1 MSQAEA
7 PITAAG
13 VTTLLGALRAGD
25 QGAADRLL
33 TLLYPEL
40 RRLAGRYLRRE
51 RGDHTLQPTA
61 LVNEAYLRI
70 FSSAAVDW
78 QDRAHFFA
86 VVARQMRRI
95 LVDHAR
101 TVRSQKR
108 GGDQLKVSV
117 EVLHDLPARP
127 DHDLVSV
134 DEAVSALEQED
145 ERSARVVELRFFGGL
160 TEQEIGQ
167 VLGTSVATVK
177 RDWTYARA
185 WLWTYLSS
193 QADPSGG

>member
-1 MSQAEA
+1 MSQMEGQ
-7 PITAAG
+7 ITAAG
-13 VTTLLGALRAGD
+13 VTTLLGAVRAGD
-25 QGAADRLL
+25 QDAADRLL

-40 RRLAGRYLRRE
+40 RRLAGRYLRGE

-61 LVNEAYLRI
+61 LVNEAYVRI
-70 FSSAAVDW
+70 FNSAPVDW

-101 TVRSQKR
+101 TVRAQKR
-108 GGDQLKVSV
+108 GGDQIKVSV
-117 EVLHDLPARP
+117 EVLHDVAARP
-127 DHDLVSV
+127 DHDLIGV
-134 DEAVSALEQED
+134 DEALSALERED

-160 TEQEIGQ
+160 TEHEIGQ

-185 WLWTYLSS
+185 WLLTYLSE
-193 QADPSGG
+193 QADASGR